1 MSGPSW
7 TARSNTV
14 EQELLSDADQH
25 MHKSL
30 DSLRTHLSTIR
41 TGRANPGIIEHLT
54 VDYYGAPTPLQTIA
68 AITSPDPRQLLVQ
81 PYDKSALGSIEKA
94 LRTSDL
100 GFNPTNDGSMI
111 RIAIPALTEERRRD
125 MVKLVHKRI
134 EESKVAIRNVRRDG
148 LEHLR
153 KLKKDREISEDEEK
167 RATEQLQKVTD
178 RAIREADVIG
188 QTKEAEIMEI

>member
-1 MSGPSW
+1 
-7 TARSNTV
+7 V
-14 EQELLSDADQH
+14 EQDLLRDADQH
-25 MHKSL
+25 MDKSL
-30 DSLRTHLSTIR
+30 DSLRSHLSTIR

-54 VDYYGAPTPLQTIA
+54 IDYYGAPTPLQTIA

-81 PYDKSALGSIEKA
+81 PYDKTALASIERA

-100 GFNPTNDGSMI
+100 GFNPTNDGSVI
-111 RIAIPALTEERRRD
+111 RIAIPPLTEERRKD
-125 MVKLVHKRI
+125 MVKLVHKRV
-134 EESKVAIRNVRRDG
+134 EEAKVAIRNVRRDG

-153 KLKKDREISEDEEK
+153 KLKKDKEVSEDEEK
-167 RATEQLQKVTD
+167 RAQEQLQKVTD

>member
-1 MSGPSW
+1 MSAPFW
-7 TARSNTV
+7 LERSETV
-14 EQELLSDADQH
+14 EQDLLRDADQH
-25 MHKSL
+25 MDKSL
-30 DSLRTHLSTIR
+30 ESLRGHLTTIR

-68 AITSPDPRQLLVQ
+68 AISSPDPRQLLVQ

-100 GFNPTNDGSMI
+100 GFNPTNDGSVI
-111 RIAIPALTEERRRD
+111 RIAIPPLTEERRRD

-134 EESKVAIRNVRRDG
+134 EEAKIAIRNVRRDV

-153 KLKKDREISEDEEK
+153 KLKKDRKVSEDEEK
-167 RATEQLQKVTD
+167 RAQEQLQRVTD
-178 RAIREADVIG
+178 RAIREADIIG